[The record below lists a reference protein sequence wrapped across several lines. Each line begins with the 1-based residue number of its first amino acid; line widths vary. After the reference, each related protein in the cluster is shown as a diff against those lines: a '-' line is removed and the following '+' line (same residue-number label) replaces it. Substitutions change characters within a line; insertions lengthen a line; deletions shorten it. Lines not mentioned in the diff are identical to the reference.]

1 MNWREG
7 TIDEV
12 MALVEQVPEL
22 DTPYPREE
30 YEQRLGTVTHLIQIA
45 EVEGKAAGFKVGYA
59 LDEQQFYSWL
69 GAVLPQFRGQGV
81 AKTLLRAQES
91 WAKEQGFKQINVKS
105 RNRYPEMLRM
115 LLGKGY
121 HLVDMQKASDT
132 PLDYRIL
139 LEKSL

>member
-12 MALVEQVPEL
+12 MALVAQVPEL

-30 YEQRLGTVTHLIQIA
+30 YDKRLGGAAHLIQIA
-45 EVEGKAAGFKVGYA
+45 ELEGKAAGFKVGYA
-59 LDEQQFYSWL
+59 LNEQEFYSWL

-81 AKTLLRAQES
+81 AKTLLRAQEE
-91 WAKEQGFKQINVKS
+91 WAQTQGYGLIKVKS